1 MKFRFL
7 DKQTMLAINKIHM
20 KPRQNSHETKINSPC
35 LLETKFTDHCCNIYM
50 AGTKKQHQN
59 IYRPLLQHLH
69 ITSPVLP
76 KNESSKFYRSLD
88 YPSSLQFKLPT
99 EHN

>member
-50 AGTKKQHQN
+50 AGTKKQH
-59 IYRPLLQHLH
+59 LQTTAA
-69 ITSPVLP
+69 TSTYHKPCSTKK
-76 KNESSKFYRSLD
+76 KNESSEFYRSW
-88 YPSSLQFKLPT
+88 
-99 EHN
+99 